1 LEYECVYLNVFETG
15 SEARTGIG
23 RWVAYYNADR
33 PHSVFAGR
41 TPDEVYATHA
51 NEERLAAQSNPESTF
66 AKPPFCP
73 AKRDHLSEGRTA
85 ASGPSLVQLSSTL
98 LLCLIDLKAD

>member
-1 LEYECVYLNVFETG
+1 LKYECVYLNAFETG

-41 TPDEVYATHA
+41 TPDEVYATQA
-51 NEERLAAQSNPESTF
+51 NKERLAA
-66 AKPPFCP
+66 
-73 AKRDHLSEGRTA
+73 
-85 ASGPSLVQLSSTL
+85 
-98 LLCLIDLKAD
+98 